1 MTDAGAGPHVHDPR
15 PTRGWSE
22 IETILELAR
31 WAPSGDNTQPW
42 RFHIAGPRHVVV
54 HGYDTREQC
63 VYDLTGQGSQLSLG
77 ALLETMAIAASA
89 HGWKAAVTRRSDS
102 PDERPVF
109 DVRFDETGGCEPDPL
124 WRCIE
129 ARCVQRRPMRWR
141 RLTADE
147 KTALE
152 HAVAPRYR
160 LLWIEGSSKWHM
172 ARLLFRNAGLRLT
185 MPEAYRTHRA
195 IIEWNAVHSLEKIP
209 DAALG
214 ASRLTLHV
222 MKWAMGSWERVAF
235 MNRYLGGTLL
245 PRIEMDVLPA
255 MACGAHCVLLA
266 GEPPRTFDDYVMGGR
281 ALQRFWLTV
290 TQLGLHLQPE
300 MTPLIFA
307 SYARAR
313 VRFSGDPAMLER
325 GERIARDLQG
335 LIGTSAESRAV
346 FMARVGAGRAPKARS
361 LRKPLQQLLQ
371 NGLP

>member
-1 MTDAGAGPHVHDPR
+1 MERGA
-15 PTRGWSE
+15 
-22 IETILELAR
+22 
-31 WAPSGDNTQPW
+31 QP
-42 RFHIAGPRHVVV
+42 G
-54 HGYDTREQC
+54 E
-63 VYDLTGQGSQLSLG
+63 
-77 ALLETMAIAASA
+77 
-89 HGWKAAVTRRSDS
+89 DS
-102 PDERPVF
+102 
-109 DVRFDETGGCEPDPL
+109 
-124 WRCIE
+124 
-129 ARCVQRRPMRWR
+129 
-141 RLTADE
+141 
-147 KTALE
+147 
-152 HAVAPRYR
+152 
-160 LLWIEGSSKWHM
+160 
-172 ARLLFRNAGLRLT
+172 
-185 MPEAYRTHRA
+185 
-195 IIEWNAVHSLEKIP
+195 

-281 ALQRFWLTV
+281 ALQRLWLTV

-313 VRFSGDPAMLER
+313 VRFSGNPAMLER

-346 FMARVGAGRAPKARS
+346 FMARVGAGRPPKARS

>member
-1 MTDAGAGPHVHDPR
+1 
-15 PTRGWSE
+15 
-22 IETILELAR
+22 LELAR

-42 RFHIAGPRHVVV
+42 RFHVEGPRHVVV
-54 HGYDTREQC
+54 HGYDTREHC

-77 ALLETMAIAASA
+77 ALLETMAIAATA
-89 HGWKAAVTRRSDS
+89 HRWETVVRRRPDS

-109 DVRFDETGGCEPDPL
+109 DVRFEDTHGRDPDPL
-124 WRCIE
+124 VHCIK

-141 RLTADE
+141 RLTSNE

-152 HAVAPRYR
+152 RAVAPGYR
-160 LLWIEGSSKWHM
+160 LLWIEGSSKWHV
-172 ARLLFRNAGLRLT
+172 AKLLFHNAGLRLT

-214 ASRLTLHV
+214 ASRLTLQV
-222 MKWAMGSWERVAF
+222 MKWAMQSWERVAF

-255 MACGAHCVLLA
+255 MACGAHCVMVA
-266 GEPPRTFDDYVMGGR
+266 AEPLHTFDDYLKGGR
-281 ALQRFWLTV
+281 AIQRLWLTV

-307 SYARAR
+307 SYSRAR
-313 VRFSGDPAMLER
+313 VRFSGDPVMLER
-325 GERIARDLQG
+325 GKQIARELEG
-335 LIGTSAESRAV
+335 LIGTSAGSCAV
-346 FMARVGAGRAPKARS
+346 FMARLGAGRAPNARS
-361 LRKPLQQLLQ
+361 LRKPLRELFQTD
-371 NGLP
+371 PP